1 MVTDDSKFQSIGP
14 TDEIGLFGIEAICA
28 LARVTPPGRFVEI
41 GVYKGGSA
49 WHLAKIAR
57 EQGRE
62 LHLFDTFS
70 GIPYKDEIDI
80 LEVGRFADTSLEAV
94 RKAIPDAH
102 FYAGVFPHTMPA
114 ELTGIAFAHIDCDQY
129 RSVKSCIDTIWPRMV
144 SGGIMYFDDYHW
156 LDGATQAVNEAFAG
170 QLEPGC
176 NNRVYVVKP

>member
-1 MVTDDSKFQSIGP
+1 MVTDDSRFQSIGP
-14 TDEIGLFGIEAICA
+14 TDEIGLFGIESIVEWAG
-28 LARVTPPGRFVEI
+28 VTPLCRFVEV

-70 GIPYKDEIDI
+70 GIPYKDEIDSLDI
-80 LEVGRFADTSLEAV
+80 GRFADTSLEAV

-102 FYAGVFPHTMPA
+102 FYAGVFPDTMPA

-129 RSVKSCIDTIWPRMV
+129 HSVQSWTMTV
-144 SGGIMYFDDYHW
+144 
-156 LDGATQAVNEAFAG
+156 
-170 QLEPGC
+170 
-176 NNRVYVVKP
+176 